1 MAGAGLDVFENEPQV
16 PAELMLLDNVVV
28 VVLLLPQVAS
38 ASVQTRQ
45 AMADRVV
52 DKLKSVFT
60 EGRLVSAAP
69 SA

>member
-16 PAELMLLDNVVV
+16 PAELMLLDNVV